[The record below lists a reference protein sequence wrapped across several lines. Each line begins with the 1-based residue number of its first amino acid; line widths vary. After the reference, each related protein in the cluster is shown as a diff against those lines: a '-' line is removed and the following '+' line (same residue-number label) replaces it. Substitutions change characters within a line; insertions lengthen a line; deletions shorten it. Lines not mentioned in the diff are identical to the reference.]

1 MTTGDKIKQF
11 RINKGLKQSELAER
25 SRISRVSIGYY
36 ERNERQPGTE
46 QVERLA
52 TALDVS
58 PVDLMGW
65 GYFDNTGDMKKLSKE
80 VEEIRQFESYLS
92 TLGYTVETTVD
103 GERSIIKGKIT
114 ADFEQAEF
122 DELQAKFF
130 ELKRRVEELQADNQ
144 AIIEMR
150 IQRKAKK

>member
-1 MTTGDKIKQF
+1 MTTGEKIKQF
-11 RINKGLKQSELAER
+11 RINKGLKQSELAEKSGI
-25 SRISRVSIGYY
+25 SRISIGYY

-52 TALDVS
+52 AALEVS

-65 GYFDNTGDMKKLSKE
+65 GYFDNMVDTTKLSRE
-80 VEEIRQFESYLS
+80 VEEARQFESYLS
-92 TLGYTVETTVD
+92 TLGYTVETTDD
-103 GERSIIKGKIT
+103 GERSVIKGKMT

-122 DELQAKFF
+122 DELQSKFF
-130 ELKRRVEELQADNQ
+130 ELKRRVEDLQADNQ

-150 IQRKAKK
+150 IQRKAQK